1 MYYLRTL
8 EVTGCHPPKT
18 ELEWRRRH
26 LLLLLCARRGWNPSA
41 SSNQKVQMFNQPENS
56 KGEEAFPLHSCCSK
70 RIFKQMSAG
79 GTSVVLKSIIS
90 IKLGDKCLWRAIRLQ
105 DNLWQKVVRRFNYE
119 DLTRSF
125 YIYIR
130 NREHFPVCH
139 FSGSAVE
146 NLPGP
151 RLALKSRAFLTYIL
165 WQHIESSK
173 IFHALVYW
181 ISFRVS
187 INALG
192 SVLYCCISRRQ
203 FLVNNYYF
211 LKQSIRS
218 SCVVWYV
225 FRNIFENQSLV
236 WPATRV
242 V

>member
-1 MYYLRTL
+1 MDYLLTL

-18 ELEWRRRH
+18 ELEWRRGH
-26 LLLLLCARRGWNPSA
+26 LLFLLCARRGWNPSS
-41 SSNQKVQMFNQPENS
+41 SSNQTVQTISQRIKKV
-56 KGEEAFPLHSCCSK
+56 K
-70 RIFKQMSAG
+70 RRFDSIVAAANFFFKQMSAG

-90 IKLGDKCLWRAIRLQ
+90 IKLGDKCLWRAVRWQ

-139 FSGSAVE
+139 FSSSAVE

-151 RLALKSRAFLTYIL
+151 RLALKSRAILTYIL

-173 IFHALVYW
+173 IFHDLVYW
-181 ISFRVS
+181 ISFGVS

-192 SVLYCCISRRQ
+192 SVLYCCISRR
-203 FLVNNYYF
+203 
-211 LKQSIRS
+211 
-218 SCVVWYV
+218 
-225 FRNIFENQSLV
+225 
-236 WPATRV
+236 
-242 V
+242 

>member
-1 MYYLRTL
+1 MYYLLTL

-56 KGEEAFPLHSCCSK
+56 KGEEAFRLHSCCSK

-125 YIYIR
+125 L
-130 NREHFPVCH
+130 F
-139 FSGSAVE
+139 
-146 NLPGP
+146 
-151 RLALKSRAFLTYIL
+151 IL
-165 WQHIESSK
+165 GTE
-173 IFHALVYW
+173 
-181 ISFRVS
+181 
-187 INALG
+187 
-192 SVLYCCISRRQ
+192 
-203 FLVNNYYF
+203 
-211 LKQSIRS
+211 
-218 SCVVWYV
+218 
-225 FRNIFENQSLV
+225 NIFPSATSLVLQWKTYQVPDLLSKVVQSLSIFYDN
-236 WPATRV
+236 TSYHRKYFML
-242 V
+242 

>member
-1 MYYLRTL
+1 MYYLLTL

-56 KGEEAFPLHSCCSK
+56 KGEEAFRLHSCCSK

-125 YIYIR
+125 L
-130 NREHFPVCH
+130 F
-139 FSGSAVE
+139 
-146 NLPGP
+146 
-151 RLALKSRAFLTYIL
+151 IL
-165 WQHIESSK
+165 GTE
-173 IFHALVYW
+173 
-181 ISFRVS
+181 
-187 INALG
+187 
-192 SVLYCCISRRQ
+192 
-203 FLVNNYYF
+203 
-211 LKQSIRS
+211 
-218 SCVVWYV
+218 
-225 FRNIFENQSLV
+225 NIFPSATSLVLQWKTYQVPDLLSKVVQSL
-236 WPATRV
+236 PIFYDNTSNHRKYFML
-242 V
+242 